1 VSRSY
6 VDHDISLPSNRF
18 TMVPHHVVHDV
29 RVSPKARLLWIH
41 LAGLRPGWEVSVVQ
55 MAKDIGIGK
64 NTITSGTRELREYG
78 YLRLDR
84 ITDERGQV
92 TEWRYAVCDPGPG
105 FPDPENRDGDRP
117 QSPDPENRDI
127 EKELSSSLRE
137 EEQDS
142 SKYSRARADDSGT
155 SPLPDDW
162 EPTDRHRTKCSTL
175 GLDVDRLAAEM
186 RQWAYAKNVR
196 RKSWNV
202 TFNSFIAR
210 AKPKPTKATHV
221 PTETWDNL

>member
-1 VSRSY
+1 MLRSKPLS
-6 VDHDISLPSNRF
+6 VAWMEFTTVWPSNS
-18 TMVPHHVVHDV
+18 TALI
-29 RVSPKARLLWIH
+29 SATTEARIMTGTV
-41 LAGLRPGWEVSVVQ
+41 GLRRMEPS
-55 MAKDIGIGK
+55 

-117 QSPDPENRDI
+117 QRPDPENRDI
-127 EKELSSSLRE
+127 EKELTSSLRE

-196 RKSWNV
+196 RKSWNA